1 MNIKFALDAV
11 YSRTVI
17 DYQLQKIIIFYFLQ
31 LGSFY
36 WGLSCENEWVKTHL
50 QVVDHHLNVDSF
62 GETSFSRSGSSLT
75 GKVQS
80 VRVCQE

>member
-17 DYQLQKIIIFYFLQ
+17 DYQLQKIIIFYFFQ

-36 WGLSCENEWVKTHL
+36 WGLSCENEWVLSSVTRL
-50 QVVDHHLNVDSF
+50 GDLLDF
-62 GETSFSRSGSSLT
+62 GQLFKGF
-75 GKVQS
+75 GIN
-80 VRVCQE
+80 